1 MRDSCGRTIDY
12 LRLSVTDLCNYRC
25 QYCMPPEGVEK
36 RLHSDILSIKELAE
50 IAAAAVRC
58 GVKKIRLT
66 GGEPLVRRGLPDL
79 CRMLRAIPGL
89 AELCLTTNGS
99 LLPQLARP
107 LRDAGVDRLNI
118 SLDTLRP
125 DRFAAM
131 TRLGTLQDVLAGI
144 KAAEAAG
151 FRNLKFDT
159 VLIGGFN
166 DDEIEDFVNLS
177 REHPWE
183 MRFIELMPMGPCAGW
198 DRSRFLPAETVL
210 DRMAELEPIEAQGV
224 AHLPS
229 EPRLLRGL
237 PPDSGDGGRQAEGL
251 PPQPGRDPPPGPPR
265 PGAGG
270 RRPAGHP
277 PQAGAPPS
285 HRTVQ
290 RHAPKH
296 ESDRRMTTMAELTH
310 FNEQGRAR
318 MVDVTEKAVTHRRA
332 VAAGEIHMAPETLQN
347 IKDGTLKK
355 GDVLAVAQV
364 AGIQAAKHNWELIP
378 MCHPLPLTGIDIT
391 FALSDSPCM
400 VEIQAAVTCTGVTG
414 VEMEALTAVSVAA
427 LTIYDMCKA
436 VQKDMRIE
444 NIRLLSKSGGK
455 SGDYQI
461 KE

>member
-36 RLHSDILSIKELAE
+36 RLHSDILSIEELAE

-183 MRFIELMPMGPCAGW
+183 MRFIELMPMGPCAGG

-224 AHLPS
+224 ARRYQLPGALGTVGLIS
-229 EPRLLRGL
+229 PVSHDFCADCRRIRVTADGKLKGCLHSREEIPLRGL
-237 PPDSGDGGRQAEGL
+237 HGQALEDAVRRGILHKPERHHLTERSSDTPRNMNQIGG
-251 PPQPGRDPPPGPPR
+251 
-265 PGAGG
+265 
-270 RRPAGHP
+270 
-277 PQAGAPPS
+277 
-285 HRTVQ
+285 
-290 RHAPKH
+290 
-296 ESDRRMTTMAELTH
+296 
-310 FNEQGRAR
+310 
-318 MVDVTEKAVTHRRA
+318 
-332 VAAGEIHMAPETLQN
+332 
-347 IKDGTLKK
+347 
-355 GDVLAVAQV
+355 
-364 AGIQAAKHNWELIP
+364 
-378 MCHPLPLTGIDIT
+378 
-391 FALSDSPCM
+391 
-400 VEIQAAVTCTGVTG
+400 
-414 VEMEALTAVSVAA
+414 
-427 LTIYDMCKA
+427 
-436 VQKDMRIE
+436 
-444 NIRLLSKSGGK
+444 
-455 SGDYQI
+455 
-461 KE
+461 